1 MPICP
6 ICGVMMG
13 KPPSMATIAG
23 KSAALMAEGYRELA
37 EQDRAMAE
45 GALAAMAETLPDE
58 VPVATPDAEPY
69 LLLTNRELVA
79 LINGRPG
86 LAVPKKF
93 NKANLIAVLMADD
106 AQV

>member
-13 KPPSMATIAG
+13 KPPSMAANERDSG
-23 KSAALMAEGYRELA
+23 
-37 EQDRAMAE
+37 
-45 GALAAMAETLPDE
+45 
-58 VPVATPDAEPY
+58 ATPDAEPY
-69 LLLTNRELVA
+69 ALLTNRELVA
-79 LINGRPG
+79 LIDGRPG